1 MNTLTLP
8 TGRVIRL
15 EHIEFDR
22 ATQRFYYGTLDVTPY
37 LTRAQML
44 ATAGDAFDVER
55 ANREASDAARIG
67 RGEAPYAD
75 PPSTSTL
82 GLWVDNVSADVAT
95 AAQGVRD
102 FVGIGPENAGK
113 RSPLFWTALVL
124 GAGFLAYQLG
134 LFVWIRKKLTA

>member
-1 MNTLTLP
+1 MLTLP
-8 TGRVIRL
+8 TGRTVPL
-15 EHIEFDR
+15 AYLTFAAASQR
-22 ATQRFYYGTLDVTPY
+22 AYYGALDVTPY
-37 LTRAQML
+37 LTRAQL
-44 ATAGDAFDVER
+44 VTVGGDAFDVER

-82 GLWVDNVSADVAT
+82 GLWVDNVSADVTT